1 VCDPTALDVSFASN
15 NAQICAS
22 ECSEMA
28 NATGSA
34 GGFSGTARTLCKRAW
49 WVFLISGIAGIAFG
63 ILALANPGIALF
75 TLALFFAA
83 WLFVDGIVNA
93 IGGLKHRD
101 KDGWWLLLLIGILGI
116 VAGGYALLNP
126 PVAMAVFVLVVAFDA
141 LLLGV
146 LLLTLGWKIRHQT
159 RHEWFLYVTGALSLL
174 FGVLVLLNPQVGSVS
189 IVWAIAVWAIA
200 TGVLKLMFA
209 FSVRNLPDR
218 VEGALAGAR

>member
-1 VCDPTALDVSFASN
+1 MLPRIEKRPPALWSDLMASTTP
-15 NAQICAS
+15 
-22 ECSEMA
+22 
-28 NATGSA
+28 ATGGIAAS
-34 GGFSGTARTLCKRAW
+34 ARTMCKRAW
-49 WVFLISGIAGIAFG
+49 WVFLVSGIAGIVFG
-63 ILALANPGIALF
+63 VIALISPGIALF

-93 IGGLKHRD
+93 IGGIQHRD

-126 PVAMAVFVLVVAFDA
+126 PVAMSVFVLVVAFDA
-141 LLLGV
+141 MLLGV
-146 LLLTLGWKIRHQT
+146 LLLALGWKIRHQT

-174 FGVLVLLNPQVGSVS
+174 FGVLVVMNPQVGSVS
-189 IVWAIAVWAIA
+189 IVWAIGIWAIA

-209 FSVRNLPDR
+209 FSVRNLPER